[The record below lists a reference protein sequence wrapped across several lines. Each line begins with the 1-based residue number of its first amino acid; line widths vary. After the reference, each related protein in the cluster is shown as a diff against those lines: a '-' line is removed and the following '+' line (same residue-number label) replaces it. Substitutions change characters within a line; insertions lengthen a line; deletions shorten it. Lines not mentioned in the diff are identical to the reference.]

1 MAAALA
7 ERGGGTWTQR
17 VLQNGQG
24 WQARPPCQHQH
35 VGRQTEQLVRPAHL
49 SCSVCLRVD
58 ADTCSSTH
66 PDPRA
71 CARPLPMRLSPALS
85 PDQAA
90 EDEQLTN
97 ELLAPSHGDTAR
109 VGASVRALP
118 CRCWLNARAAQ
129 VRQNR

>member
-1 MAAALA
+1 MAAALT
-7 ERGGGTWTQR
+7 ERGGGAWTQR

-24 WQARPPCQHQH
+24 WQALP
-35 VGRQTEQLVRPAHL
+35 PAHL

-71 CARPLPMRLSPALS
+71 SARPLPMSPSPALS